1 MNIPQTFLVEP
12 YNAYT
17 SQPGGRKKH
26 WHEIVEE
33 QALLQRIIQDQQA
46 QQAIQEATSHTLPPN
61 SPSIASATVAGNAA
75 GAGGMPTPQF
85 FNPNMVVS
93 YTTVANINNLTGSAP
108 CGVNFLVGGNSDLI
122 ALSLI
127 NFNWNFGSGSSGTG
141 GGLNPSYLYSSTGS
155 FRTSMTASAISDP
168 SNKVSS
174 SVLIKI
180 IPPTVTAG
188 FTATDG
194 NLIPDV
200 DNNYTA
206 SSNDVINFIN
216 ASYSNNAS
224 NPFTYN
230 WNFRSGSTPTSTL
243 QNPVFTFTTASSYV
257 VTLGVTGSFGITSS
271 VNHTFKIT

>member
-17 SQPGGRKKH
+17 SQKGGRKKH

-46 QQAIQEATSHTLPPN
+46 QAIQEATSHTLPPN

-85 FNPNMVVS
+85 FNPSMSVY
-93 YTTVANINNLTGSAP
+93 YTTLTTINALTGSAP
-108 CGVNFLVGGNSDLI
+108 SSVNFLVGGNSDLF

-127 NFNWNFGSGSSGTG
+127 NINWNFGSGSPGTG

-155 FRTSMTASAISDP
+155 FLTSMTASAISNP
-168 SNKVSS
+168 TNKVSS

-188 FTATDG
+188 FNATNGTLVQD
-194 NLIPDV
+194 I
-200 DNNYTA
+200 DNNFTA
-206 SSNDVINFIN
+206 SADDVINFVN
-216 ASYSNNAS
+216 TSYSNNAS
-224 NPFTYN
+224 NVFAYN
-230 WNFRSGSTPTSTL
+230 WNFRSGSTPSSTL
-243 QNPVFTFTTASSYV
+243 QDPTFTFTSANTYV
-257 VTLGVTGSFGITSS
+257 VTLGVTGSYGVTNAI
-271 VNHTFKIT
+271 NHNFKII